1 MCPTEERLENPELWR
16 YVSLTSHPSSLLSGS
31 RPWRPTPVSCV
42 DGEYSQGPVS
52 LLVPFPTRD
61 PSRERRVQG
70 VSLLCAVVHCI
81 LSGGERK
88 AGNS

>member
-1 MCPTEERLENPELWR
+1 MSWD
-16 YVSLTSHPSSLLSGS
+16 
-31 RPWRPTPVSCV
+31 
-42 DGEYSQGPVS
+42 DGECSQGPVS
-52 LLVPFPTRD
+52 LLVPFPSRD
-61 PSRERRVQG
+61 PSRERRVWG

>member
-1 MCPTEERLENPELWR
+1 M
-16 YVSLTSHPSSLLSGS
+16 
-31 RPWRPTPVSCV
+31 SCD
-42 DGEYSQGPVS
+42 DGECSQGPVS

-61 PSRERRVQG
+61 PSRERQVRG

-81 LSGGERK
+81 LSGGGRK